1 MAYGVKYRFD
11 LESIHGVLYTVM
23 ILKNNYSGT
32 IKTRPLGKSPVI
44 RMQEGDPFRATSCNL
59 VLECQED
66 TNGVGEFA
74 ELYTSDPNEFRV
86 DIYRGGTIN
95 VGGTMIW
102 QGFVATELYSE
113 PDIAPPYDVSVTATD
128 GLGLLKE
135 YDFPARG
142 LQSVRSH
149 LRYLLSQTGL
159 NLNLYC
165 CLTQGPTN
173 GSPTDLFDNISI
185 NLDYMVGENCYDV
198 MSELLRSLHL
208 TVTQYK
214 GAWLLIRETDT
225 ADKLNSSGALSVYSL
240 PSRSQQSITTTTI
253 SGVSKSVGK
262 MGVADMWPVG
272 YLTRRVVPAKK
283 SVTIEAPWHPVNGAP
298 SVQEDDWDTSG
309 YVYTGATFVS
319 VGDGNSYYQFGTSGG
334 YNFTDVVFAE
344 IPVANFTKTID
355 VRILA
360 SLASGLTSGGVIGMH
375 AQFFPSGGSSFISY
389 CGPEQGW
396 GTYAT
401 SDSSIPKQTV
411 DVQTDLASDAQE
423 VAIAL
428 PPPSG
433 YGAGTLKIFI
443 VGKGIRVFDVSV
455 AQNMNKGYRDRIL
468 INNGARGED
477 GTYVITGGRV
487 LYGDLIAGA
496 FHNGVFVF
504 TSNPDNPVTAW
515 SDNRRYGLDFMSLTA
530 MDYAQSIA
538 LPRIELTGKIDVPSY
553 LTTIPFVLSLRNVY
567 HQMKNYDWDLFEEE
581 VNFSAVS
588 TPAASLTVESETITN
603 L

>member
-1 MAYGVKYRFD
+1 MAYGVKYRFY
-11 LESIHGVLYTVM
+11 LESIHGVLYTVQ

-44 RMQEGDPFRATSCNL
+44 RMQESDPFRPTSCNL

-66 TNGVGEFA
+66 GEFA

-86 DIYRGGTIN
+86 DIYRGGTIG

-142 LQSVRSH
+142 LQSVRTH

-225 ADKLNSSGALSVYSL
+225 AAKLNSSGGLSVYSL
-240 PSRSQQSITTTTI
+240 PSRAQQSITTTTVA
-253 SGVSKSVGK
+253 GVSKSVGK
-262 MGVADMWPVG
+262 MGVADVWPVG

-298 SVQEDDWDTSG
+298 SVQEDYWDTSG

-401 SDSSIPKQTV
+401 SDSSIPKHTV

-433 YGAGTLKIFI
+433 YGAG
-443 VGKGIRVFDVSV
+443 
-455 AQNMNKGYRDRIL
+455 KGYRDRIL

-487 LYGDLIAGA
+487 LYGDLISGA

-538 LPRIELTGKIDVPSY
+538 LPRIELTGKIDVPSG

-588 TPAASLTVESETITN
+588 TPATSLTVESETITN

>member
-1 MAYGVKYRFD
+1 MRTVFVSGSYSKVRPPVKTMKPWLPAKMKVPGVPALSMVSSARAVQTAA
-11 LESIHGVLYTVM
+11 LSLSVM
-23 ILKNNYSGT
+23 TPS
-32 IKTRPLGKSPVI
+32 
-44 RMQEGDPFRATSCNL
+44 
-59 VLECQED
+59 
-66 TNGVGEFA
+66 
-74 ELYTSDPNEFRV
+74 
-86 DIYRGGTIN
+86 
-95 VGGTMIW
+95 
-102 QGFVATELYSE
+102 
-113 PDIAPPYDVSVTATD
+113 VSVTATD

-173 GSPTDLFDNISI
+173 GTPADLFDNISI
-185 NLDYMVGENCYDV
+185 NLDYLAGENCYDV

-214 GAWLLIRETDT
+214 GYWLLIRETDT

-240 PSRSQQSITTTTI
+240 PSRAQQSITTTTI

-283 SVTIEAPWHPVNGAP
+283 SVTIEAPWHTVNGAP
-298 SVQEDDWDTSG
+298 SVQENDWDTSG

-334 YNFTDVVFAE
+334 YNFTDV
-344 IPVANFTKTID
+344 
-355 VRILA
+355 
-360 SLASGLTSGGVIGMH
+360 H

-401 SDSSIPKQTV
+401 SDSSIPKHTV
-411 DVQTDLASDAQE
+411 DVQTDLASDSQE

-455 AQNMNKGYRDRIL
+455 TQNMNKGYRDRIL

-487 LYGDLIAGA
+487 LYGDLVSGA

-504 TSNPDNPVTAW
+504 SSNPDNPVTAW

-530 MDYAQSIA
+530 MDYALSIA
-538 LPRIELTGKIDVPSY
+538 LPRIELTGKIDVPAD